1 MEDIKLDDRTP
12 PHQKNSGLLDVR
24 RRSRDSNNDKKKSRR
39 AQKFFLYMVLYIS
52 LFSFIWSTITSA
64 TYAAIFEIKSKN
76 SMKKELNT
84 LKEETASQKT
94 MIKRLD
100 TVLAKI

>member
-1 MEDIKLDDRTP
+1 
-12 PHQKNSGLLDVR
+12 
-24 RRSRDSNNDKKKSRR
+24 
-39 AQKFFLYMVLYIS
+39 MVLYIS

-64 TYAAIFEIKSKN
+64 TYAAMFEIKCKY

-84 LKEETASQKT
+84 LKEGMASQKI

-100 TVLAKI
+100 TMLAKI